1 MRTMQH
7 NSRANSAGAT
17 HGSKHNDR
25 NFDSSKADNINPDL
39 SYLNIYENVYS
50 DPSLTFSEV
59 ELRFYQ
65 ENFGAQLDRTNERYR
80 KNGHPERCKDMTDW
94 MKAKRNAPEET
105 VMQIGSIEAAV
116 SREQLWECYQD
127 YQERLERW
135 NQDHGCPMTILNTA
149 LHCDEAVP
157 HVQSR
162 RVWHYRTP
170 DGELRIG
177 QEKALEAAGVPLPD
191 PSKAPGRH
199 NNRKQTFD
207 MITRSMWLDVIQ
219 DHHIDIEREPV
230 PGARH
235 NLEKADMLREKSQA
249 LLAQTATLEAR
260 ISQAETDLQ
269 TAALRDPV
277 PEGKRVLGGVKFTAK
292 EAEVLL
298 SQASLASASAAS
310 AQRDKKIAT
319 EMTSKVEELQHR
331 LSQRPTKLDLTI
343 AQAGYQIA
351 IQDLERQLERQTQQ
365 LQALMKW
372 AVQRLVELWE
382 RLVEPLHRRDASIW
396 TFEQAEKAAE
406 APLRRELNQAKPEI
420 AALESGLGGSA
431 RALDLV
437 LQVKGVPAQ
446 ERPVFRQHS
455 RGWER

>member
-39 SYLNIYENVYS
+39 SYLNIYENVYN
-50 DPSLTFSEV
+50 DPNMTFSDV

-65 ENFGAQLDRTNERYR
+65 ENFGEQLERTNERYR

-94 MKAKRNAPEET
+94 MRAKRNAPEET
-105 VMQIGSIEAAV
+105 VMQIGSIEASV

-127 YQERLERW
+127 YQQRLDRW
-135 NQDHGCPMTILNTA
+135 NLDHGCPMTILDTA

-170 DGELRIG
+170 DGELRLG

-219 DHHIDIEREPV
+219 EHHIDVEREPV

-235 NLEKADMLREKSQA
+235 NLEKVDMLREKSLA
-249 LLAQTATLEAR
+249 LQAQTSDLMDR
-260 ISQAETDLQ
+260 IAQAERDLQ
-269 TAALRDPV
+269 TSTLRDPV
-277 PEGKRVLGGVKFTAK
+277 PEGKRVLGGVKFSAADAELLRNQAQMATAANRAK
-292 EAEVLL
+292 ERSQEEVT
-298 SQASLASASAAS
+298 
-310 AQRDKKIAT
+310 R
-319 EMTSKVEELQHR
+319 LQER
-331 LSQRPTKLDLTI
+331 VTCLKQRPSQLELEISKAHYQTTI
-343 AQAGYQIA
+343 QQ
-351 IQDLERQLERQTQQ
+351 LERQLERQTAQ
-365 LQALMKW
+365 LHALLRW

-382 RLVEPLHRRDASIW
+382 RLVEPLHRREPSIW
-396 TFEQAEKAAE
+396 TFEQASQAADE
-406 APLRRELNQAKPEI
+406 PLRRQIQAAQPEI
-420 AALESGLGGSA
+420 RDLESSLGGSSK
-431 RALDLV
+431 ALDLV
-437 LQVKGVPAQ
+437 LQAKGIPEQ
-446 ERPVFRQHS
+446 ERPVIRQKSH
-455 RGWER
+455 GWER